1 MGYRVVEPSVKKEAV
16 RLVVDEGQPVLAV
29 CEMFG
34 LGPTALRRWVVAER
48 ERRTQPPGKA
58 EQDKEM
64 AALRKRVAQLE
75 GQVEFLKKFDA
86 LLRDPPPEWSR
97 KR

>member
-1 MGYRVVEPSVKKEAV
+1 MQKEAV
-16 RLVVDEGQPVLAV
+16 RLVVDQGQPVLAV
-29 CEMFG
+29 CKMFG
-34 LGPTALRRWVVAER
+34 LGPTALRRWVAAER
-48 ERRTQPPGKA
+48 ERRSHPPGKA

-75 GQVEFLKKFDA
+75 GEVEFLKKFDA
-86 LLRDPPPEWSR
+86 LLQNPPSGWSR